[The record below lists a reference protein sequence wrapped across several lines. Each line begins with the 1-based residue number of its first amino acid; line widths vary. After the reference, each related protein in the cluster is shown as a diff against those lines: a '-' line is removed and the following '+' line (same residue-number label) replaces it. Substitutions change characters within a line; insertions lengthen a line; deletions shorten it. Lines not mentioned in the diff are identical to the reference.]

1 MVDLKNR
8 KWNKRA
14 KAAESINVE
23 AKACFSERVRYI
35 YFCLL
40 TPISTLMLV
49 EWKGREKAWLT
60 MVLEVNYKFRRF
72 KPSDLEGVIRINRAC
87 LPENYTV
94 LFFMNL
100 YKRFPETFIV
110 AEANREIV
118 GYIMCRIETG
128 IPSFKLL
135 GITRR
140 GHVISIA
147 VLPNYQQKGIGYAL
161 MREATQAMVNY
172 NAKECY
178 LEVRE
183 SNLPAV
189 GLYKKLGFEI
199 ARTSRNYYANGE
211 DAFVMAKQLP
221 LSMK

>member
-1 MVDLKNR
+1 MVDSKNIR
-8 KWNKRA
+8 WSKRA

-40 TPISTLMLV
+40 RTISTLMLV
-49 EWKGREKAWLT
+49 EWKDREKAWLT
-60 MVLEVNYKFRRF
+60 MVLEVNYKVRRF
-72 KPSDLEGVIRINRAC
+72 KTSDLEGVIQINRAC
-87 LPENYTV
+87 LPENYTS

-135 GITRR
+135 GITRKA
-140 GHVISIA
+140 HVISIA
-147 VLPNYQQKGIGYAL
+147 VLPNHQQKGIGYAL

-172 NAKECY
+172 RAKECY

-199 ARTSRNYYANGE
+199 ARTARNYYANGE
-211 DAFVMAKQLP
+211 DAFVMARHLP